1 MNLADECRP
10 LGGMA
15 VSRSV
20 RADALLLCVLAALM
34 STAAY
39 LFFRDHGTIL
49 GYKDTLSHLLIGRR
63 LVVGQQTGFGQLGG
77 IWLPLPH
84 LLIATLA
91 WSDTLYLSGLAG
103 SVFSM
108 AAYVGTVVGLYAV
121 VRLATGDRLAGWVA
135 AAVYGLS
142 ANALYLQTTPMGEP
156 LMYLGMVAAVLAV
169 LLWHRTGRNRW
180 LLAGALTCMLL
191 IFVRYEA
198 WVFGVALW
206 VVVVH
211 VCVARKHRFFTG
223 DLAGQAYVLVFGA
236 YVALGIGLW
245 LLWDLVIFKDAL
257 AWLRGDYTSFD
268 QTSELGLKQVGDLG
282 LSALTYVYGVGHTV
296 GWPLSVAGVLG
307 LVLMAWHQ
315 QLTPVFTAFLATAA
329 PGAFLLYGLYTGAQ
343 PMQVEEIDGGLYNL
357 RMALVMVLPTALFTG
372 YAVSMMPRVHW
383 RARALRAA
391 VAAIVVVLAGAGLA
405 NAYATGG
412 TSVIMNREATQAYAA
427 FAEQRQV
434 GSFVAD
440 RTSGRV
446 LVESFGNEWIVFP
459 NQRRVVYEGSG
470 DQWRAA
476 LSHPD
481 GASAD
486 IDVVVMRVTP
496 GDTDAVD
503 QNLHGTRAMAG
514 YHVALK
520 TDHYLVWQRGVRPG
534 GHPHR

>member
-1 MNLADECRP
+1 M
-10 LGGMA
+10 
-15 VSRSV
+15 SRSA
-20 RADALLLCVLAALM
+20 RTDAALLCVLSALL

-63 LVVGQQTGFGQLGG
+63 VVVGQQPGFGQLGG

-103 SVFSM
+103 SLFSM

-121 VRLATGDRLAGWVA
+121 VRIATGDRLGGWVA

-169 LLWHRTGRNRW
+169 LLWDRTGHHRW
-180 LLAGALTCMLL
+180 LLAAALTCMLL
-191 IFVRYEA
+191 VFVRYEA
-198 WVFGVALW
+198 WVFAVALW
-206 VVVVH
+206 AVVVH
-211 VCVARKHRFFTG
+211 FCLARRHHFFTG
-223 DLAGQAYVLVFGA
+223 DLAGQAYVLIFGA
-236 YVALGIGLW
+236 YVVLGVGLW
-245 LLWDLVIFKDAL
+245 LLWDLVIFDDAL
-257 AWLRGDYTSFD
+257 AWLRGEYTSFD
-268 QTSELGLKQVGDLG
+268 QTSELGLKQVGDLRAS
-282 LSALTYVYGVGHTV
+282 LLTYGYGVGHTV
-296 GWPLSVAGVLG
+296 GWPLSVAGVAG

-315 QLTPVFTAFLATAA
+315 RLSPVFTAFLATAA
-329 PGAFLLYGLYTGAQ
+329 PGAFLVYGLYSGAQ
-343 PMQVEEIDGGLYNL
+343 PMRVEEIDGDLYNL

-372 YAVSMMPRVHW
+372 YAVSMVPRVHW
-383 RARALRAA
+383 PARALHIA
-391 VAAIVVVLAGAGLA
+391 VAATVVVLAGAGLA
-405 NAYATGG
+405 NASATGG
-412 TSVIMNREATQAYAA
+412 TSVIMNQEATRAYAD

-434 GSFVAD
+434 GAFVED

-476 LSHPD
+476 LVRPD
-481 GASAD
+481 DPPAD

-496 GDTDAVD
+496 GDNDAVD
-503 QNLHGTRAMAG
+503 QNLHGRRAMAG
-514 YHVALK
+514 YRVALR
-520 TDHYLVWQRGVRPG
+520 TDHYLVWERGVRPD
-534 GHPHR
+534 GHSHR

>member
-1 MNLADECRP
+1 M
-10 LGGMA
+10 

-20 RADALLLCVLAALM
+20 RTDTALLCALGALL

-63 LVVGQQTGFGQLGG
+63 VVVGQQPGFGQLGG

-103 SVFSM
+103 SIFSM

-121 VRLATGDRLAGWVA
+121 VRVATGDRLGGWVA

-169 LLWHRTGRNRW
+169 LLWDRTGHHRW

-191 IFVRYEA
+191 VFVRYEA
-198 WVFGVALW
+198 WVFAVAMW
-206 VVVVH
+206 AVVVH
-211 VCVARKHRFFTG
+211 LCLARRHRFFTG
-223 DLAGQAYVLVFGA
+223 DLAGQAYVLIFGA
-236 YVALGIGLW
+236 YVVLGVGLW
-245 LLWDLVIFKDAL
+245 LLWDLVIFDDAL
-257 AWLRGDYTSFD
+257 AWLRGDYTSFE
-268 QTSELGLKQVGDLG
+268 QTSELGLTQVDDLRVS
-282 LSALTYVYGVGHTV
+282 LLTYGYGVGHTV
-296 GWPLSVAGVLG
+296 GWPLAIVGAVG

-315 QLTPVFTAFLATAA
+315 RLSPVFTAFLATAA
-329 PGAFLLYGLYTGAQ
+329 PGAFLVYGLYSGAQ
-343 PMQVEEIDGGLYNL
+343 PMRVEEIDGDLYNL

-372 YAVSMMPRVHW
+372 YAVSMVPRAHW
-383 RARALRAA
+383 PARVLRAA
-391 VAAIVVVLAGAGLA
+391 VAALVVVLAGAGLA
-405 NAYATGG
+405 NASATGG
-412 TSVIMNREATQAYAA
+412 TSVIMNQEATQAYAA

-440 RTSGRV
+440 HTSGRV

-470 DQWRAA
+470 DQWRTA
-476 LSHPD
+476 LVTPD
-481 GASAD
+481 EPPAD

-496 GDTDAVD
+496 GDNDAVD
-503 QNLHGTRAMAG
+503 QNLHGSRAMAG
-514 YHVALK
+514 YRVALR
-520 TDHYLVWQRGVRPG
+520 TDNYLVWERGVRRG
-534 GHPHR
+534 GHSNR